1 MPERVG
7 EKRIRFGYNPNFMA
21 YNIDEI
27 DGIGTV
33 YAQKLQAH
41 QIHTTTDCLK
51 RVHLKKEDSKLL
63 KQQVF

>member
-1 MPERVG
+1 
-7 EKRIRFGYNPNFMA
+7 MA